1 MARATSKAG
10 PVNAGIASLQPYRPG
25 RGIDE
30 VARELGLADVV
41 KLASNENPRGP
52 AAAVQERIREGIA
65 ELSRYPDGAGR
76 HLRAALAAEHR
87 IAPERITLGN
97 GSNDVLE
104 LAAKVVLAPGCE
116 AVMSAHGFIVYYLA
130 SIGCGAKLAT
140 APALNFGCD
149 LQAMLELVT
158 KRTRILFIANPNNPT
173 GSFVEGA
180 DLQAFLERLP
190 ERVWVVLDQAYEEYV
205 TAADRPDGRALLER
219 HPNLI
224 ITRTFSKIH
233 ALAGLRIGY
242 ALSSPEMADL
252 MNRARQPFNVN
263 SLALAAAEAALAQ
276 TDYVAESAALNRS
289 GMAALAAGLQRLDLQ
304 ALPSQG
310 NFLCVDLG
318 KDAAPVCAALL
329 RKGVIVR
336 PLAEYGLPNHFRV
349 TVGLPE
355 ENQRFLDALAQVRC
369 GAAQSPR

>member
-1 MARATSKAG
+1 MAQPTSPTG
-10 PVNAGIASLQPYRPG
+10 PINGSIAALQPYRPG

-30 VARELGLADVV
+30 VAQELGLADLV

-52 AAAVQERIREGIA
+52 AAAVRERIRRGIA
-65 ELSRYPDGAGR
+65 DLSRYPDSNGHR
-76 HLRAALAAEHR
+76 LKAALATRHG

-104 LAAKVVLAPGCE
+104 LAAKAVLAPGCE
-116 AVMSAHGFIVYYLA
+116 AIMSAHGFIVYYLA
-130 SIGCGAKLAT
+130 TIGCGAKLVT

-149 LQAMLELVT
+149 LQAMLDLVT
-158 KRTRILFIANPNNPT
+158 QRTRILFIANPNNPT
-173 GSFVEGA
+173 GSFVGAA
-180 DLQAFLERLP
+180 DLGAFLDRLP

-205 TAADRPDGRALLER
+205 TAPDRPDGRALLER

-224 ITRTFSKIH
+224 VTRTFSKIH

-242 ALSSPEMADL
+242 ALSSPAVADL

-263 SLALAAAEAALAQ
+263 SLALAAAEAALSQ
-276 TDYVAESAALNRS
+276 TDYVAESAALNAF
-289 GMAALAAGLQRLDLQ
+289 GMAALEDGLKRLGLV
-304 ALPSQG
+304 ALPSTG
-310 NFLCVDLG
+310 NFLCVATEG
-318 KDAAPVCAALL
+318 EAAPFCQALL

-336 PLAEYGLPNHFRV
+336 TLMEYGLPNHFRV

-355 ENQRFLDALAQVRC
+355 ENQRFLEALAEVY
-369 GAAQSPR
+369 

>member
-1 MARATSKAG
+1 MAQATSGAG
-10 PVNAGIASLQPYRPG
+10 PVNAGIAALQPYRPG

-52 AAAVQERIREGIA
+52 AAAVQKRIREGVA
-65 ELSRYPDGAGR
+65 ELSRYPDGAGHR
-76 HLRAALAAEHR
+76 LRAALAAEHR

-104 LAAKVVLAPGCE
+104 LAAKAVLAPGCE
-116 AVMSAHGFIVYYLA
+116 AIMSAHGFIVYYLA
-130 SIGCGAKLAT
+130 SIGCGAKLVT
-140 APALNFGCD
+140 APALNYGCD
-149 LQAMLELVT
+149 LQAMLDLVT
-158 KRTRILFIANPNNPT
+158 KKTRILFIANPNNPT
-173 GSFVEGA
+173 GSFVKGA
-180 DLQAFLERLP
+180 ELRAFLKRLP

-224 ITRTFSKIH
+224 VTRTFSKIH

-276 TDYVAESAALNRS
+276 TDYVAESAAMNRA
-289 GMAALAAGLQRLDLQ
+289 GMAALAAGLRRLGLQ

-318 KDAAPVCAALL
+318 KDAALVCAALL

-336 PLAEYGLPNHFRV
+336 TLAEYGLPNHFRV

-355 ENQRFLDALAQVRC
+355 ENQRFLSALAELRC

>member
-1 MARATSKAG
+1 
-10 PVNAGIASLQPYRPG
+10 
-25 RGIDE
+25 
-30 VARELGLADVV
+30 
-41 KLASNENPRGP
+41 
-52 AAAVQERIREGIA
+52 
-65 ELSRYPDGAGR
+65 
-76 HLRAALAAEHR
+76 
-87 IAPERITLGN
+87 
-97 GSNDVLE
+97 
-104 LAAKVVLAPGCE
+104 
-116 AVMSAHGFIVYYLA
+116 
-130 SIGCGAKLAT
+130 
-140 APALNFGCD
+140 
-149 LQAMLELVT
+149 
-158 KRTRILFIANPNNPT
+158 
-173 GSFVEGA
+173 
-180 DLQAFLERLP
+180 
-190 ERVWVVLDQAYEEYV
+190 
-205 TAADRPDGRALLER
+205 
-219 HPNLI
+219 
-224 ITRTFSKIH
+224 
-233 ALAGLRIGY
+233 
-242 ALSSPEMADL
+242 